1 MVEKTKDPKKCSI
14 TEEDTATLL
23 QRYTATTVLALLQEV
38 AHWPA
43 AKIDW
48 IRLVAKTSTGISN
61 AREYQMLWRHL
72 AYREALVDKFD
83 NGSQPL
89 DDDSDLEY
97 ELEAFPA
104 VCGEA
109 STEAAA
115 CVKVLIASGLPSDS
129 SHRNGTMVEA
139 PLTINIPNGQ
149 PSRTHENS
157 EPTCSMQGKNI
168 TVPVSVKKQP
178 LPAATTSS
186 VATADGGDANGSA
199 SNSMAPRKKRKKWSE
214 AEDFELIA
222 AVQKCGE
229 GNWANILRAD
239 FKGDRTAGQ
248 LSQRWAIIKKR
259 NQELNLRGNSSG
271 KLSEAQ
277 LAARH
282 SLSVALNMPNL
293 TAKTIGT
300 AGTNA
305 HNKFARKVATSN
317 SVLTTGAK
325 AEPQSQQ
332 DLKPTKKPYQME
344 LLGSTTKSR
353 VTSKNTLTKPNC
365 NDDDIVRAIAVAAG
379 ARIASPSD
387 AASLLK
393 AAQAK
398 NAVHIMPT
406 GGSSIQSSLP
416 GGMSTHSE
424 PHPNLHMRTGLAGIT
439 LSTPP
444 PTDVTPSAVHPGSSK
459 ALPLMSQ
466 HTPTNG
472 TLLSKQIKGV
482 SCSLDAKLPS
492 KQEVRTEEGS
502 VIAEL
507 GCTPIVL
514 AQDEAVIS
522 RNGQNEQVKD
532 DKVDSPNQK
541 AELKILSSN
550 AENPVS
556 SLNIERD
563 ETHHK
568 AVISVQGEQRQSAKY
583 NEVVCSLIGGGDPSA
598 VYSSEKPS
606 TTEKQTDLLG
616 TVTDGCN
623 GKHVLS
629 KEEAGIK
636 INGEHEG

>member
-23 QRYTATTVLALLQEV
+23 QRYTATTVLALLHEV
-38 AHWPA
+38 AHWPE

-129 SHRNGTMVEA
+129 SHQNGTTVEA

-317 SVLTTGAK
+317 PVLTTGAK

-332 DLKPTKKPYQME
+332 DLKPTKKPYRWNYWVPRQ
-344 LLGSTTKSR
+344 
-353 VTSKNTLTKPNC
+353 
-365 NDDDIVRAIAVAAG
+365 
-379 ARIASPSD
+379 
-387 AASLLK
+387 
-393 AAQAK
+393 
-398 NAVHIMPT
+398 
-406 GGSSIQSSLP
+406 
-416 GGMSTHSE
+416 
-424 PHPNLHMRTGLAGIT
+424 NL
-439 LSTPP
+439 
-444 PTDVTPSAVHPGSSK
+444 
-459 ALPLMSQ
+459 
-466 HTPTNG
+466 
-472 TLLSKQIKGV
+472 
-482 SCSLDAKLPS
+482 
-492 KQEVRTEEGS
+492 E
-502 VIAEL
+502 
-507 GCTPIVL
+507 
-514 AQDEAVIS
+514 
-522 RNGQNEQVKD
+522 
-532 DKVDSPNQK
+532 
-541 AELKILSSN
+541 
-550 AENPVS
+550 
-556 SLNIERD
+556 
-563 ETHHK
+563 
-568 AVISVQGEQRQSAKY
+568 
-583 NEVVCSLIGGGDPSA
+583 
-598 VYSSEKPS
+598 
-606 TTEKQTDLLG
+606 
-616 TVTDGCN
+616 
-623 GKHVLS
+623 
-629 KEEAGIK
+629 
-636 INGEHEG
+636 